1 MAPTK
6 HKLKYSYF
14 HGTKE
19 KEIGIENIT
28 LTGLPD
34 ALHSSVTV
42 LPFRA
47 ATCPFCGTALN
58 VGGTKN
64 NSFCIV

>member
-6 HKLKYSYF
+6 MWKHKLKHNHF
-14 HGTKE
+14 EMNERKKQGF
-19 KEIGIENIT
+19 GRGT

-34 ALHSSVTV
+34 ALHSNVTV

-47 ATCPFCGTALN
+47 ATWPFCGTALN

-64 NSFCIV
+64 NWM